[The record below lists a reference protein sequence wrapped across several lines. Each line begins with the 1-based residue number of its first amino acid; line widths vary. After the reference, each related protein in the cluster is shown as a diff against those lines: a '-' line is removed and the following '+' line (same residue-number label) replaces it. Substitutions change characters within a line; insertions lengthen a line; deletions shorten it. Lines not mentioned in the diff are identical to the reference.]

1 MHFMFDRLT
10 GILGR
15 ALAVYLSKPIKRY
28 ESFSVHDAQTL
39 RSVLQPADILLVDG
53 NLRFSTAVKYLTQST
68 WSHAA
73 MFVGDALGKSTCDG
87 EPCELIEAD
96 LLQGVIAVPVSKY
109 ARFNT
114 RICRPVGLTAE
125 DRHKVVQFMVKSL
138 GNLYDHKNVIDLT
151 RYLLPIPPVPVRFR
165 RRMLAFGSGDPTR
178 AICSTLIAKAFQSI
192 RYPLLP
198 CVERQ
203 VNASNHAYREL
214 LHIRHHSL
222 FTPRDFDVSPYFQI
236 VKPTL
241 ERGFRYKELTWAE
254 RARPDERKSA
264 TDDCR

>member
-1 MHFMFDRLT
+1 MFGWLT
-10 GILGR
+10 SILGR

-28 ESFSVHDAQTL
+28 ESFSVHDVETL
-39 RSVLQPADILLVDG
+39 RSVLEPADILLVDG

-73 MFVGDALGKSTCDG
+73 MFVGDVPGISTCDG

-96 LLQGVIAVPVSKY
+96 LLQGVIAGPVSKY

-125 DRHKVVQFMVKSL
+125 DRHKVVQFMVRSL
-138 GNLYDHKNVIDLT
+138 GNLYDHRNVIDLM
-151 RYLLPIPPVPVRFR
+151 RYLLPTPPVPVRFR

-178 AICSTLIAKAFQSI
+178 AICSTLIAQAYQSI

-198 CVERQ
+198 CVERE
-203 VNASNHAYREL
+203 VDASNHAYREL

-222 FTPRDFDVSPYFQI
+222 FTPRDFDVSPYFRI
-236 VKPTL
+236 VKPSV
-241 ERGFRYKELTWAE
+241 ERGFRYKELAWAE
-254 RARPDERKSA
+254 SPRSDACES
-264 TDDCR
+264 TSGGCR